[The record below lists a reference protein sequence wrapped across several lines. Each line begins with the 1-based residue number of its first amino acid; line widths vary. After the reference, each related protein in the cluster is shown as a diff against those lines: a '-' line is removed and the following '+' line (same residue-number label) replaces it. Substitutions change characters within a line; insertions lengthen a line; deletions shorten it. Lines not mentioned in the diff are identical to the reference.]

1 VDNAAYALFLRA
13 FGRLPRRLRRALIH
27 LGAPSYSVGAMC
39 LIEGDDGQVL
49 LVRQSYRDGWGAPG
63 GLLRRGEAL
72 KVGARRE
79 AKEEVGVDVE
89 TVGDPIVTI
98 DVKARRVDVIFL
110 CRLQPPVPDVVAPNS
125 VEIVEARW
133 FPKDGLPTMQRETAA
148 AVRRVFGLEPTD

>member
-1 VDNAAYALFLRA
+1 MDNAAYGLFLKA

-27 LGAPSYSVGAMC
+27 LGAPSYNVGAMC

-49 LVRQSYRDGWGAPG
+49 LVRQSYRGGWGAPG

-89 TVGDPIVTI
+89 TLGDPIVTI
-98 DVKARRVDVIFL
+98 DVKARRVDVIFR
-110 CRLQPPVPDVVAPNS
+110 CRIEPPVPDVVVPNS

-148 AVRRVFGLEPTD
+148 AVRQVFGVEL

>member
-1 VDNAAYALFLRA
+1 MDNVAYGLFLRA

-63 GLLRRGEAL
+63 GLLRRGEEL
-72 KVGARRE
+72 KVGACRE

-89 TVGDPIVTI
+89 TLGDPVVTI
-98 DVKARRVDVIFL
+98 DVKARRVDVIFR
-110 CRLQPPVPDVVAPNS
+110 CRIKPPAPEVVAPNS

-133 FPKDGLPTMQRETAA
+133 FPKDSLPAMQRETAA
-148 AVRRVFGLEPTD
+148 AVREVFGVER